1 MPQAHPANMFVKTR
15 EGIGDFTFAG
25 TGILTSIRKKESA
38 NCRTGDHWLVVPG
51 MVAESFS

>member
-38 NCRTGDHWLVVPG
+38 NCRPGDHWLVVPG